1 MINIHHCLEA
11 YSQSTLST
19 SCSSSSTSSDNKQSN
34 GEEDVEK
41 EAKLYFRY
49 QCSHPG
55 GGLYAPYDDVRLLL
69 QVKSDTYC
77 I

>member
-1 MINIHHCLEA
+1 MINIHHRLEA
-11 YSQSTLST
+11 YSQSTLSP
-19 SCSSSSTSSDNKQSN
+19 SSSSTSSDTKQSSGDEN
-34 GEEDVEK
+34 VEK